1 MATKFEAQIDKWVNQ
16 TSKDLELI
24 FKQSAQELF
33 SKAQTPVAQGGNM
46 PVDTG
51 FLRNSFVAGL
61 NGSTSLKGPDAYV
74 AAIAGAKLG
83 DVVFGGWTAKYAAR
97 IEFGFSGQDS
107 LGRTYNQDGRG
118 FARKAAMEWQQIVQR
133 NAAKVRAK

>member
-24 FKQSAQELF
+24 FKQSAQEVF

>member
-1 MATKFEAQIDKWVNQ
+1 MVTKFSAQLDQWANQ
-16 TSKDLELI
+16 TSRDLELI
-24 FKQSAQELF
+24 FKESAQELF
-33 SKAQTPVAQGGNM
+33 TKAQTPVAQGGNM

-61 NGSTSLKGPDAYV
+61 NGSTSLTGPDAYV

-118 FARKAAMEWQQIVQR
+118 FVRKAAMEWQQIVQR